1 MKLVVSVLYVIASSS
16 LVRGQSCNP
25 PGGGVGEC
33 ISILRC
39 PSLAAL
45 VSKPTRTQEEVNLL
59 RGASCGFE
67 RTTPKVCCPATCS
80 TPEGMEGQCVD
91 IYQCGHLASML
102 KPPVPMEVKQ
112 YVQKFRCNGPSRYS
126 VCCGPAPTT
135 PASGVEVG
143 NCENRVFALP
153 PDPRTRCCGVDSN
166 GANKPIRGDIDKAE
180 INEYPWLVIIEYS
193 KDNKIKLLCG
203 GTLISSR
210 YVLTAGHCVSGKIL
224 ALGTPKNVRLGE
236 YDTTN
241 DGQDCVDVGGGQDCN
256 DPVLIVPIERY
267 FSHPEY
273 NLWSKKNDIALI
285 RLRQNA
291 PFTDFIRPLC
301 LPTTDVAGRS
311 SSFNMTTAGWGAVD
325 DDIVSSSAIK
335 LHVQLPFVEIQQ
347 CQAALTKLR
356 PPPNL
361 WEKQICA
368 GGQKDRGS
376 CKGDSGGPLMLE
388 NVDERRYELVG
399 VISFVSL
406 PCGVENIPGVYTKV
420 FAYKSWINSAIQKDA
435 SNS

>member
-1 MKLVVSVLYVIASSS
+1 MKLVVPVLYVIASSS

-67 RTTPKVCCPATCS
+67 GTTPKVCCPATCS

-102 KPPVPMEVKQ
+102 KPPVPKDVAQ
-112 YVQKFRCNGPSRYS
+112 YLQKSRCNGPSQYS

-166 GANKPIRGDIDKAE
+166 GANKIIGGEKANID
-180 INEYPWLVIIEYS
+180 EYPWLVIIEYS

-210 YVLTAGHCVSGKIL
+210 YVLTAGHCVSGQVLDI
-224 ALGTPKNVRLGE
+224 GTPKNVRLGE

-273 NLWSKKNDIALI
+273 DPLSKKNDIALI

-291 PFTDFIRPLC
+291 PFTDFIRPIC
-301 LPTTDVAGRS
+301 LPTTDVTTGRS
-311 SSFNMTTAGWGAVD
+311 SNFNMTVAGWGAVSET
-325 DDIVSSSAIK
+325 VSRSAIK
-335 LHVQLPFVEIQQ
+335 LYVKLPYVDRQQ
-347 CQAALTKLR
+347 CQVAYSTSRRRA
-356 PPPNL
+356 NL

-368 GGQKDRGS
+368 GGQKDRDS
-376 CKGDSGGPLMLE
+376 CKGDSGGPLMHE

-399 VISFVSL
+399 VVSFGPK
-406 PCGVENIPGVYTKV
+406 PCGIENIPGVYTKV
-420 FAYKSWINSAIQKDA
+420 FAYKNWINSAIQ
-435 SNS
+435 N